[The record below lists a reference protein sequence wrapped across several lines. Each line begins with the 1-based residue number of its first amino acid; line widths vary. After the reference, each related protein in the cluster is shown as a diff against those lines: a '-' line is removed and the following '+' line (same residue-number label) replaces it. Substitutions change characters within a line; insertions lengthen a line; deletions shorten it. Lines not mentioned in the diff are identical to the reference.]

1 MRAYVVASEQRIEP
15 FGELAKDLPIGN
27 EPLEQIQ
34 ARLFARFGIERVP
47 VANLEEVPQGEP
59 RIVTFDN
66 VYFTRRV
73 LKSFLKEWRRRPDR
87 AVQLALPEGSTFIQ
101 QFGDLQD
108 FERRQGHALFRF
120 YGFPPGPPGEAE
132 PLPVIYQERI
142 VEVPVPHHVSPDLVW
157 RHPLTSSVV
166 FHVRHWLHLLEANR
180 LSVQIRWIDEVVTK
194 PWYTTW
200 LLLRALPP
208 WPGRGRLLWRV
219 LSTANRIHR
228 TADVHPSARLEGCMV
243 GPGARIGAQ
252 AFLRGVLVG
261 EKATIEERANVAYSV
276 IGPGCYVSKIASIY
290 GSVGMAEG
298 SLGMSMQLCVT
309 GRRVV
314 LTPRATPM
322 DLNPGGPIRVKDGDR
337 LVAVQHRI
345 LGAALGHGVFL
356 GPDVF
361 LAPGRSIPNGT
372 IVGPSPS
379 RVLSVVPPDRPPGRY
394 SVIQGGTLIDPP
406 TS

>member
-1 MRAYVVASEQRIEP
+1 MRAYVVASGQHIEP
-15 FGELAKDLPIGN
+15 FGELARDLPIGN
-27 EPLEQIQ
+27 EPLHQIQ
-34 ARLFARFGIERVP
+34 RRLFERFGLTTVEVERLEDVP
-47 VANLEEVPQGEP
+47 TDAPCL
-59 RIVTFDN
+59 VTYDN

-73 LKSFLKEWRRRPDR
+73 LKSFLQLWRARAGE
-87 AVQLALPEGSTFIQ
+87 AVQLALPEDSTFVR

-108 FERRQGHALFRF
+108 FERRSPHVLFRF
-120 YGFPPGPPGEAE
+120 FGYPAGPRGSAT
-132 PLPVIYQERI
+132 PLEVIYRERI
-142 VEVPVPHHVSPDLVW
+142 LEVPVPHHVSPSLIW
-157 RHPLTSSVV
+157 PHPLTSSVV

-180 LSVQIRWIDEVVTK
+180 LSIQIRWIDEVVTK
-194 PWYTTW
+194 PWYTAW

-208 WPGRGRLLWRV
+208 WPGRGELLWRV
-219 LSTANRIHR
+219 LSSANRIHP
-228 TADVHPSARLEGCMV
+228 TASVHPSARLEGCMI
-243 GPGARIGAQ
+243 GPGARVGAQ

-290 GSVGMAEG
+290 GSVGLAEG

-322 DLNPGGPIRVKDGDR
+322 DLNPSGPIRVKDGDR
-337 LVAVQHRI
+337 LVEVQHRI

-361 LAPGRSIPNGT
+361 LAPGRAIPNGT
-372 IVGPSPS
+372 IVGPHPG
-379 RVLSVVPPDRPPGRY
+379 RVLSIVPADRAGRY
-394 SVIQGGTLIDPP
+394 SVIQGGTLVDP
-406 TS
+406 SSG